1 MSQGRIGP
9 WTIGRELRQLLQSGR
24 SDR

>member
-9 WTIGRELRQLLQSGR
+9 WTTGQELRQRLQSGR

>member
-9 WTIGRELRQLLQSGR
+9 WTTGRELRQRLQSGR

>member
-1 MSQGRIGP
+1 MDHGRIGP
-9 WTIGRELRQLLQSGR
+9 WSTGRELRQRLQSGR